1 LSEPNQDVNDSKVSK
16 PVPLLT
22 ESLRYKHYVTLL
34 VDLLGSAFQMWLEIL
49 CVQCHVT
56 VMPLGN
62 MTATQD
68 MGVCAVI

>member
-34 VDLLGSAFQMWLEIL
+34 VDLLGSAFQM
-49 CVQCHVT
+49 
-56 VMPLGN
+56 
-62 MTATQD
+62 
-68 MGVCAVI
+68 